1 MKILSLH
8 CDYIKFKPLKKALRQ
23 PEELSE
29 RRQGEIVV
37 DNPLVL
43 MIAVEKQDES
53 NPDLIK
59 RLIKEVKELAKQ
71 VKVDKLVLYPYAHP
85 RGDAFHHAKASKGT
99 SCIMRLVLKKL
110 RCRVMDAMSN
120 ILTKNL
126 CPRGTTG

>member
-53 NPDLIK
+53 NPDLVK
-59 RLIKEVKELAKQ
+59 RLGLILFASLITIK
-71 VKVDKLVLYPYAHP
+71 D
-85 RGDAFHHAKASKGT
+85 RS
-99 SCIMRLVLKKL
+99 
-110 RCRVMDAMSN
+110 
-120 ILTKNL
+120 
-126 CPRGTTG
+126 